1 VYGEF
6 KGLVVIDEARP
17 ELHRVLEKIN
27 ANISVLELRAFNAD
41 DGERLFQFDTLYD
54 EFEEGIKEPE
64 IRPEGMA
71 PEERASRRLRRAG
84 SDTVIVPA
92 REQGFQEVFLGE
104 NQWYAIRIGA
114 AMKDKIKFIA
124 AYRIAP
130 ISAVTHIAE
139 VQEIKP
145 YKDTGK
151 YVLIFK
157 GPAQEMNPIGLAN
170 SKNKPQGPVYV
181 QRDKLVAAK
190 TLEDAM
196 KA

>member
-1 VYGEF
+1 
-6 KGLVVIDEARP
+6 
-17 ELHRVLEKIN
+17 
-27 ANISVLELRAFNAD
+27 
-41 DGERLFQFDTLYD
+41 
-54 EFEEGIKEPE
+54 
-64 IRPEGMA
+64 
-71 PEERASRRLRRAG
+71 
-84 SDTVIVPA
+84 
-92 REQGFQEVFLGE
+92 
-104 NQWYAIRIGA
+104 
-114 AMKDKIKFIA
+114 MKDKIKFIA